1 MVPEL
6 IWRQETVKV
15 TKAKDRVVKD
25 LLEAHRDRINQEL
38 ARRSEE
44 TLRELDAAAN
54 SRGRLGSSGWLGLG
68 ALLAVAAALL
78 MHRTRGKQTRQQPM
92 KGLRGFVSQVL
103 SKGRQATIQAAT
115 KTRQLATQ
123 AASRTTESGEQAAGR
138 TEQVGVTQQRATS
151 RIEPARA
158 ADRTRTS
165 GQQMSGQPEIRVV
178 DSRTDGPGNA
188 TAAEASEE
196 GLLLEPDDRR
206 NQ

>member
-1 MVPEL
+1 MAKIALMVPEL
-6 IWRQETVKV
+6 SWRQETVKV
-15 TKAKDRVVKD
+15 TRAKARVVRD
-25 LLEAHRDRINQEL
+25 LLEAQRDRINQEL
-38 ARRSEE
+38 ARHNEE

-54 SRGRLGSSGWLGLG
+54 SRGRLGGSGWLGLG

-78 MHRTRGKQTRQQPM
+78 MRRTRGKQTRQQP
-92 KGLRGFVSQVL
+92 KQGLRGFVSQVL

-115 KTRQLATQ
+115 KTRQVAT
-123 AASRTTESGEQAAGR
+123 QAAGR

-158 ADRTRTS
+158 ADRTTTS

-178 DSRTDGPGNA
+178 DSQTDGSGNA